1 MKRSIVI
8 LLFALGVFILQPVTT
23 QAAYMGNFMNGERYM
38 QLEETTRT
46 YLVIG
51 MYDMLSFEWDQS
63 KYNTSADYNTK
74 NDMAR
79 VKRCLTQKSPNQ
91 IRVML
96 DQYLTSKPDA
106 KIYNIASSFSA
117 ALNTMCPQ

>member
-1 MKRSIVI
+1 MKRSIII
-8 LLFALGVFILQPVTT
+8 LLFALAVFILQPVTT

-38 QLEETTRT
+38 QLEETMRT

-51 MYDMLSFEWDQS
+51 MYDMLSFEWDQPIF
-63 KYNTSADYNTK
+63 NSADYNTK
-74 NDMAR
+74 DDMSR
-79 VKRCLTQKSPNQ
+79 IKRCLTQKSPNQ
-91 IRVML
+91 IRAML
-96 DQYLTSKPDA
+96 DEYLTSKPEA